1 MALTITEIQDGLRA
15 EAADLPD
22 SLSFKVHASKRID
35 DVWSVELDPETGIA
49 DNGKRNVVLDE
60 ALEGAR
66 AWWAGPP
73 KGKAGILAV
82 IPEEASLLLSDAS
95 EKPPVAGQ
103 WIKIYTQDYLQILRD
118 IWRRPDW
125 SGKSIK
131 YQQVLS
137 EIKPLPPIGV
147 TPEAFPFLRK
157 AQRRA
162 FDLVNFEVGFLWGP
176 PGTGKTTT
184 LGAMMAGCVVQK
196 PELRIL
202 LVGTT
207 NQAVDQALVAADKAL
222 ENLGVIGVAGRKRL
236 CRFGSRFHADH
247 YKGRDHLIPIQDKSL
262 LVKLRKLESE
272 KPDSE
277 APQELLAKWHQ
288 ERQHLKDRIRN
299 QMSQLFR
306 DKSIVAMTAT
316 RAAFALDDLEFQ
328 RKFDLLIFD
337 EASQLGL
344 ANTLCLMPLAKRF
357 LFAGDDKQLSPVVT
371 SANKKAVECLGKSPF
386 KYRGNSVDRQNLVML
401 DEQSR
406 MAEAICHAVSE
417 AYYLGKLKVAEDAK
431 KQSGWLAERQF
442 PFGTIGKD
450 VSLKCLDVAA
460 EGVWSQKYRGLVRLP
475 SAEMISDLIASA
487 LKSRQ
492 IAAEEVV
499 VLTPFRAQR
508 VLIKRCLYHRDV
520 KGVKVSTVHRSQGSE
535 AKVVVFDPVK
545 GEEDFLTNSEGTRLI
560 NVALSRA
567 MGKLILVLSP
577 GDRKNPQLAQFHALS
592 NLDKKSS
599 SEAPDLKDLLRRT
612 RNRRD
617 IEGQIVRHG
626 RHIGKVKAFNDPPGH
641 LVLSSHVTGQ
651 DHQFQLQIIYDM
663 ITK

>member
-1 MALTITEIQDGLRA
+1 MFLTISEIQDGLRA
-15 EAADLPD
+15 EAADLPE
-22 SLSFKVHASKRID
+22 SLSFKVVASKRFD
-35 DVWSVELDPETGIA
+35 DLWSVELDPETGIA

-73 KGKAGILAV
+73 KGKAGVLAV
-82 IPEEASLLLSDAS
+82 IPEEAILLLSDVT

-103 WIKIYTQDYLQILRD
+103 WLKIYTQDYLQILRD

-125 SGKSIK
+125 SANSVK
-131 YQQVLS
+131 YQKVLS
-137 EIKPLPPIGV
+137 EIKLLPPLGIV
-147 TPEAFPFLRK
+147 PDIFPMLRS

-162 FDLVNFEVGFLWGP
+162 FDLINFEVGFLWGP

-184 LGAMMAGCVVQK
+184 LGALMAGCVVQK

-222 ENLGVIGVAGRKRL
+222 EKLGAVGVAGRKRL

-272 KPDSE
+272 KPESE
-277 APQELLAKWHQ
+277 APQQLLAKWHQ
-288 ERQHLKDRIRN
+288 ERQQLKDRIRS

-306 DKSIVAMTAT
+306 DKSVIAMTAT

-328 RKFDLLIFD
+328 KKFDLLVFD

-344 ANTLCLMPLAKRF
+344 ANTLCLMPLADRF

-371 SANKKAVECLGKSPF
+371 SINKKAVECLGKSPF
-386 KYRGNSVDRQNLVML
+386 KYKGNSVDRQNLVML

-406 MAEAICHAVSE
+406 MAEAICYAVSE
-417 AYYLGKLKVAEDAK
+417 AYYFGKLKVAEDSKRQAR
-431 KQSGWLAERQF
+431 WLAERHF
-442 PFGTIGKD
+442 SFGNIGKD
-450 VSLKCLDVAA
+450 VSLKCLEIAD

-475 SAEMISDLIASA
+475 SAEKIADLIGSA
-487 LKSRQ
+487 LKSRH
-492 IAAEEVV
+492 ISAEDVV

-508 VLIKRCLYHRDV
+508 ILIKRCLYHREI

-535 AKVVVFDPVK
+535 AKVVIFDPVK
-545 GEEDFLTNSEGTRLI
+545 GNEDFLTNSEGARLI

-592 NLDKKSS
+592 NIDRKSTLDAL
-599 SEAPDLKDLLRRT
+599 ELKDLLRKT
-612 RNRRD
+612 RKRQD
-617 IEGQIVRHG
+617 IEGKVVRHG
-626 RHIGKVKAFNDPPGH
+626 RHIGKVKAFDQPPG
-641 LVLSSHVTGQ
+641 LLIISSHVTGQ
-651 DHQFQLQIIYDM
+651 DHEFELKIIYDN
-663 ITK
+663 IFQ